1 VNDLAGPQSPE
12 ELRDMRAQ
20 VTGSRPEELG
30 RARGMLLAG
39 IRAAQEDIAPGRAG
53 VRLATLRRPVGPP
66 LWSLSGRP
74 LRSLVLVAAAA
85 AVVAALVVSLVP
97 GSGTAARPPHAGQR
111 PSGAGSSSTGA
122 SGTGSSGTRTL
133 TAAYI
138 LGRAASAA
146 AAATAPVPRPGQYI
160 YVSSATTYLSV
171 EISKAGD
178 QAWLYRTSRQ
188 IWQSVDGQQAGL
200 LQIVQHPNQK
210 LPWGPTPPAISG
222 NPADW
227 TSLPATGCPGAA
239 PQRGTYAFLT
249 TLPTDPGRLRT
260 WIYQHPDGEFQR
272 DMEAWSDIGD
282 MLREM
287 LVPPKLAAAL
297 FRVAA
302 TIPGATVLP
311 DAVNAV
317 GQSGVAVSRSGAELI
332 FNPRTYQLIGEGA
345 VLTKAVAGQGPAGTV
360 IASTAQQQARVV
372 SSLPDIPKSQIDPS
386 QGGVSC

>member
-1 VNDLAGPQSPE
+1 MNDLAGPQSPE
-12 ELRDMRAQ
+12 QLRDMRSE
-20 VTGSRPEELG
+20 VTGSRPEELD

-39 IRAAQEDIAPGRAG
+39 IRVAREDIAPGREG
-53 VRLATLRRPVGPP
+53 VRLATRRRLVGPP
-66 LWSLSGRP
+66 WQTLSGRP
-74 LRSLVLVAAAA
+74 LRSMVLVAAAA
-85 AVVAALVVSLVP
+85 AVIAVLVVSLVP

-111 PSGAGSSSTGA
+111 ASGAGSSGP
-122 SGTGSSGTRTL
+122 GSSGTRTL

-160 YVSSATTYLSV
+160 YVSSVTAYLNV
-171 EISKAGD
+171 EISKAGE

-188 IWQSVDGQQAGL
+188 IWQSVDGQRAGL

-222 NPADW
+222 NPVDW

-260 WIYQHPDGEFQR
+260 WIYQHPDGELQR

-302 TIPGATVLP
+302 TIPGATVRP
-311 DAVNAV
+311 DAVNAL
-317 GQSGVAVSRSGAELI
+317 GQSGVAVSRSGTELI

-372 SSLPDIPKSQIDPS
+372 SSVPDIPKSQIDPS